1 MTTFKIQTRQLAAS
15 LIVLTA
21 YLSTTIRAVE
31 NAPCYYPGGEPALG
45 FYPCQAFDAAISSCC
60 PAGWTCFSN
69 ALCIATTNSNSFPN
83 LTLGAVQRG
92 ACTNPKWT
100 NDICGGACLDPE
112 NADGKLAACGDDRF
126 CCSNDFNT
134 GKCNCE
140 GGEGSEKVV
149 TISAGLPQT
158 IIQVDDTTFVGAP
171 SISIASTRTSLP
183 PTRSTDSRS
192 SETSSTSTSGQGPS
206 ATTSTPTSTAT
217 GSSSQS
223 GGEDGGGSS
232 NKGKIIGIAVGA
244 SVGGALVL
252 GLILG
257 YVCWY
262 RPRHPST
269 GGVAA
274 AQNVPPGPFSDM
286 APAEDHANGPSFG
299 QQYNTSGYGQGG
311 I

>member
-1 MTTFKIQTRQLAAS
+1 MTTFKTQTRQLAAS

-45 FYPCQAFDAAISSCC
+45 FYPCQAFDAPISSCC

-100 NDICGGACLDPE
+100 NDICGGACLDAE

-140 GGEGSEKVV
+140 GEEGSENVL

-183 PTRSTDSRS
+183 PTRSTHTRS
-192 SETSSTSTSGQGPS
+192 SETSSTATSGQGPS

-217 GSSSQS
+217 SEGQT
-223 GGEDGGGSS
+223 GADEGGSS
-232 NKGKIIGIAVGA
+232 KGRIIGIAVGA
-244 SVGGALVL
+244 SVGGVLVL

-262 RPRHPST
+262 RPRHAST

-274 AQNVPPGPFSDM
+274 TQNVQHGPYSDDM
-286 APAEDHANGPSFG
+286 APAEDHPNGPSFG
-299 QQYNTSGYGQGG
+299 QRYNASGYGQGG